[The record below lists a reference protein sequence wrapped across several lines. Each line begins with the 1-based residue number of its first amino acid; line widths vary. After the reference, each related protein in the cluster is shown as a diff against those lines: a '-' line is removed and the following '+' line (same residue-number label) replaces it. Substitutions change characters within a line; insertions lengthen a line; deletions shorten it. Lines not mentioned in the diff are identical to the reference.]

1 MAAFGGTAPYYE
13 KDGAL
18 RAYANRVVILA
29 GVLALVV
36 VVLAAIVL
44 LTRSKPPIIIRVGP
58 DGQATVISG
67 EGGAG
72 VDKKQFANVKDSE
85 VPNDIEKKNFVIT
98 FVNMYWGYDEHT
110 LPDHWSKA
118 LNMMTHNLSGDVYS
132 KMTAE
137 DTVGNLQSEH
147 DKSDV
152 TITNIEADQSDPLV
166 FHVLATCINMNSKDG
181 KYYTA
186 AKKAES
192 YTIRLVETD
201 RSITDPSGLLIS
213 GFKRDEI
220 SSEPYTLD
228 QQ

>member
-1 MAAFGGTAPYYE
+1 MASFGSSAPYYD

-36 VVLAAIVL
+36 VALAAVVL
-44 LTRSKPPIIIRVGP
+44 VTRSKPPIIIRVGP

-72 VDKKQFANVKDSE
+72 ADKKQIANVKESE
-85 VPNDIEKKNFVIT
+85 APTDIEKKNFVIT

-118 LNMMTHNLSGDVYS
+118 VNMMTRNLARDVYT
-132 KMTAE
+132 KMTAD

-152 TITNIEADQSDPLV
+152 TITSIEADQSDPLV
-166 FHVLATCINMNSKDG
+166 FHVLATCIDMNSKDG
-181 KYYTA
+181 KYYSA
-186 AKKAES
+186 HKKAES

-201 RSITDPSGLLIS
+201 RSITDPSGLLVL